1 MMTIVFGIV
10 LPWLLIAIGAWLAY
24 QLVRQNGRILL
35 RLESIEKQIGTG
47 AGPRAGAERR
57 EAGGLP
63 LGTVAPDFELPDLT
77 GVRRKLSEFRE
88 QNVLLVF
95 FNPQCGFCTKMAA
108 DLAALPAE
116 AGDQRPVPVVVTTGD
131 AEENRKLVERYGIR
145 CPVLLQEQM
154 EVAAKYGAQGTPM
167 GYRIDAAGRIASEL
181 AVGAEPLLQL
191 ATTAVGRG
199 SPDPARLID
208 RRSPGHSHEGDLRS
222 GVSAGSE
229 TRAVGQ
235 KVPDTFFGR
244 GAKDDPSLA
253 RSRLNRSGLKAG
265 VPAPDFHL
273 PRIDEGDLS
282 LSDFRGGR
290 VLLVFSDPHC
300 GPCDEL
306 APQLQAIHLR
316 RPELQVLVVSRRD
329 REANRAKAARLG
341 LTFPIVLQKQ
351 WEVSLKYAMFATPI
365 GYLIDE
371 QGILASDVAVGV
383 GPILALAGEGLHESL
398 NSREHGAGSG
408 EQEFLLPAPSS
419 PLLAY
424 STIHIP

>member
-1 MMTIVFGIV
+1 MITIVFGTV
-10 LPWLLIAIGAWLAY
+10 LPWLLIAIGTWLAY

-35 RLESIEKQIGTG
+35 RLEAIEKQIATG
-47 AGPRAGAERR
+47 AVPRAGAKRR
-57 EAGGLP
+57 EVGGLP

-77 GVRRKLSEFRE
+77 GVRRKLSDFRE

-108 DLAALPAE
+108 DLAALPADG
-116 AGDQRPVPVVVTTGD
+116 GDQRAVPVVVTTGD

-145 CPVLLQEQM
+145 CLVLLQEQM
-154 EVAAKYGAQGTPM
+154 EVAAQYRAQGTPM
-167 GYRIDAAGRIASEL
+167 GYRIDGAGRIASEL
-181 AVGAEPLLQL
+181 AVGAEPLLRL
-191 ATTAVGRG
+191 ATTLAPEQIEPGAAVNG
-199 SPDPARLID
+199 SA
-208 RRSPGHSHEGDLRS
+208 SH
-222 GVSAGSE
+222 
-229 TRAVGQ
+229 
-235 KVPDTFFGR
+235 

-265 VPAPDFHL
+265 VPAPDFRL
-273 PRIDEGDLS
+273 PRIDEGELS
-282 LSDFRGGR
+282 LADFRGGR

-306 APQLQAIHLR
+306 APQLQEIHLR

-329 REANRAKAARLG
+329 VEANRAKATALG

-383 GPILALAGEGLHESL
+383 GPILALAGEGVHESL
-398 NSREHGAGSG
+398 DDE
-408 EQEFLLPAPSS
+408 SS
-419 PLLAY
+419 PLAAEQAMA
-424 STIHIP
+424 I